1 MKRRMLLQFCPDEF
15 KDSGVP
21 LVLLA
26 YSDEVRSGPYIDCTV
41 LVAYSAPEVGLD
53 DSTIEF
59 MNALMSDLQQAS
71 NESREA
77 ALLILKRLEAI
88 QFGPIRWLPA

>member
-1 MKRRMLLQFCPDEF
+1 MKRRMTLQFCPEELTEA
-15 KDSGVP
+15 GVP

-26 YSDEVRSGPYIDCTV
+26 YDDEAKFGPYIDCTM
-41 LVAYSAPEVGLD
+41 LVALSTPELGLNE
-53 DSTIEF
+53 STIEF

-77 ALLILKRLEAI
+77 ALLILNRLDAI
-88 QFGPIRWLPA
+88 HFGPIRCLSA